1 MRHLPTLTA
10 AVLAL
15 ALGGCVSFGAG
26 GETPAFLM
34 TLTSSESVAAGEDA
48 QGDPKAGIAVAGIRA
63 PQRLDVLRVPV
74 QVDASSVA
82 YLQDAQ
88 WVEKPAVLFE
98 RLLADTLRAK
108 TGRLVIEGPDAEF
121 TAKTR
126 LTGQLSEMGYDAG
139 DGIGSGSVI
148 VRYDAVL
155 VMPDG
160 TYKTR
165 RFEERVSGVLPEA
178 ASVAPVLN
186 DATNA
191 IAAQV
196 ADWVGA
202 S

>member
-1 MRHLPTLTA
+1 MRLASTLFA
-10 AVLAL
+10 ASLGLAL
-15 ALGGCVSFGAG
+15 SGCLSLGGA
-26 GETPAFLM
+26 EPPALLM
-34 TLTSSESVAAGEDA
+34 TLTSSETVSAGQDA
-48 QGDPKAGIAVAGIRA
+48 HGDPKEGIAVDGIRA

-82 YLQDAQ
+82 YLKDAQ

-98 RLLADTLRAK
+98 RILAETLRAK

-126 LTGQLSEMGYDAG
+126 LTGQLNEMGYDAA
-139 DGIGSGSVI
+139 SGSVV
-148 VRYDAVL
+148 VRYDAVM

-160 TYKTR
+160 TYRTR
-165 RFEERVSGVLPEA
+165 RFEERVSGIEA
-178 ASVAPVLN
+178 EAEMIAPVLN
-186 DATNA
+186 EATNA

-196 ADWVGA
+196 ADWVGVPEA

>member
-1 MRHLPTLTA
+1 MRLSSTLFA
-10 AVLAL
+10 ASLGLAL
-15 ALGGCVSFGAG
+15 SGCVSFGGA
-26 GETPAFLM
+26 EPPAFLM
-34 TLTSSESVAAGEDA
+34 TLTSSETVAAGQDM
-48 QGDPKAGIAVAGIRA
+48 QGDPKEGIAVDGIRA

-88 WVEKPAVLFE
+88 WVEKPAILFE
-98 RLLADTLRAK
+98 RLLAETLRAR
-108 TGRLVIEGPDAEF
+108 TSRLVIEGPDAEF

-139 DGIGSGSVI
+139 SSSVV

-155 VMPDG
+155 ILPDG
-160 TYKTR
+160 SYRTR

-178 ASVAPVLN
+178 ELVAPVLN
-186 DATNA
+186 DATNT

-196 ADWVGA
+196 SDWVGA
-202 S
+202 G